1 MICLVVIKE
10 GRAMRKSIIFIFMAI
25 AAMVSCGKQS
35 IEPISEDPQEPKE
48 IVFNLDAK
56 HPGTATRAVKTGWET
71 DDVIFVFFSGA
82 TSPAYLEMKWD
93 GAKWART
100 TKNNLTL
107 SNGQSG
113 TMTAVYL
120 PFGSA
125 ATVSNDSGSYK
136 FGTVYSSY
144 YLTAQLPYT
153 VTDGEVTGLFE
164 MRIPEGYVQFF
175 IDESSATASDVV
187 ELREP
192 HMTPVR
198 ILSVGAD
205 GAIVTEALAHGAPLP
220 GYLYDKE
227 KKADGESIGYLFSG
241 ILAEEARGTA
251 TDYHFT
257 FVKGNGWRSSQ
268 FYSKEFS
275 GKSFYRGESEGRAI
289 KLPAVT
295 GWDQMTGDLPVDLN
309 VDVDGRR
316 LYWSARNL
324 GAAAEYESGDFF
336 AFGET
341 EPYYETLNPL
351 VWKADKSTGYT
362 TTSYNTSSV
371 SGRYTSNTSL
381 LASSDDAASV
391 HLGGLWRM
399 PTPSECE
406 ALTSGCTL
414 TWVANFQY
422 GNNSYAGPGYRIIS
436 KDKTINWIFLPAAGA
451 YYGTVNEND
460 RSYNARY
467 PVGIYWTSLP
477 VDRGHAYD
485 FFIKQSGTGTS
496 MNEERIL
503 GGMVRPVMN

>member
-1 MICLVVIKE
+1 
-10 GRAMRKSIIFIFMAI
+10 MRKSIIFIFMAI

-35 IEPISEDPQEPKE
+35 MDPIPEEPQGPKE

-71 DDVIFVFFSGA
+71 DDVVFVFFSGA
-82 TSPAYLEMKWD
+82 TAPAYLEMKWD
-93 GAKWART
+93 GGKWVRT

-107 SNGQSG
+107 SDGQTG

-120 PFGSA
+120 PFGSD
-125 ATVSNDSGSYK
+125 ATISNDNGSYK
-136 FGTVYSSY
+136 FSKIYYSY

-153 VTDGEVTGLFE
+153 VTDGEVSGLFD
-164 MRIPEGYVQFF
+164 MRIPEGYVQLF
-175 IDESSATASDVV
+175 IDETSAAASDVV

-192 HMTPVR
+192 HMTPVK

-205 GAIVTEALAHGAPLP
+205 GAVATEALAHGAPLP
-220 GYLYDKE
+220 GYVYDKE
-227 KKADGESIGYLFSG
+227 NKADGENKGYLFSG
-241 ILAEEARGTA
+241 ILAEEARATA

-257 FVKGNGWRSSQ
+257 FVKGSGWRSSS

-289 KLPAVT
+289 KLPVVT

-316 LYWSARNL
+316 LYWSFRNV
-324 GAAAEYESGDFF
+324 GATAEYESGDFF

-351 VWKADKSTGYT
+351 VWKEGKSTGYSS
-362 TTSYNTSSV
+362 TSYSSSSV

-381 LASSDDAASV
+381 LDSSDDAAST

-406 ALTSGCTL
+406 ALTSSCTL
-414 TWVANFQY
+414 TWVSRFQY
-422 GNNSYAGPGYRIIS
+422 GNYDFAGPGYKVIS
-436 KDKTINWIFLPAAGA
+436 KVKTINWIFLPAAGC
-451 YYGTVNEND
+451 YYGTKND
-460 RSYNARY
+460 NDLSYNARY

-485 FFIKQSGTGTS
+485 FFIKETSTGTS

-503 GGMVRPVMN
+503 GGMVRAVMN